1 MINKNL
7 LVAEKP
13 LKVKVVAVRENHVKL
28 SFSDQQ
34 MVEINKKYL
43 PSESKVGDELYLSLL
58 SESGFAKTKKE
69 VAKELLEDILSKDEV

>member
-13 LKVKVVAVRENHVKL
+13 LKVKVVGVQGNHVKL

-34 MVEINKKYL
+34 MVEVNKKYL
-43 PSESKVGDELYLSLL
+43 PRESKVGDELYLSLL
-58 SESGFAKTKKE
+58 SESDFAKTKKE